1 MGLRA
6 SAGVPDQAKADLGE
20 RWIRTC
26 VAAGEAVQLVAIL
39 TPDSLAAPAFEHA
52 NGQAS
57 ARVHHFVREFRL
69 RAALTTAVLMGL
81 RALEFFAAEVVHGD
95 DSRDAEI
102 LKYETALKF
111 PIRLDKIKAT
121 RPRFLSAEIEAWLP
135 QPDLQERSGA

>member
-1 MGLRA
+1 LGLLA
-6 SAGVPDQAKADLGE
+6 SAGVPDQTKADLGE
-20 RWIRTC
+20 RWIRI
-26 VAAGEAVQLVAIL
+26 AGEAVQLVAIL